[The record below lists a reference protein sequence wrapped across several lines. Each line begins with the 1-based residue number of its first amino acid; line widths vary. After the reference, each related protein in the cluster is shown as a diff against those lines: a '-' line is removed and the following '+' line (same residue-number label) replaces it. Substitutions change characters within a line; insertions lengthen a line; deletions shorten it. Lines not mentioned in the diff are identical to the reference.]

1 MKLHLL
7 LLLFAWVPMTL
18 CAQRTQ
24 RTPVDYVN
32 TRVGTAHSEVPSS
45 TVYGRGTEVL
55 GQTLPAV
62 LEPNGQT
69 LWTPQTRATERKCI
83 APYYH
88 EDSLFMGIRA
98 SHWIVG
104 GCMQDYGSATI
115 SMSMDTPSAAT
126 RFSHQDEITTPYYYK
141 VTLPDEHLTTELTA
155 WSHSAQLRYVFS
167 ASGTACL
174 RIVVNSDRQEGSVV
188 YDEVTRTVRCENPV
202 RRLYQG
208 RGQRAGFSGW
218 LYVELPELLNLQPQ
232 PVLSDA
238 TQPSQELCLTF
249 SVHAG
254 DTVLL
259 RAATSFTSSEA
270 ARRNLWS
277 EQYRLTFDHHVRQ
290 LRDTWNR
297 RLSVVQAESPDTLAL
312 RKFYTALYHTAFLP
326 RVMSDSDRANY
337 YTDFSMW
344 DTYRALHPLLTLLHP
359 TLNGRMMQSLVRFAE
374 RGGWLPTFPCW
385 DSYTSGMI
393 GDHCTAALCDA
404 WVKGIRSFDIDRAY
418 HFMRQNAFQ
427 SPRRAADYK
436 DGKGRRALQSYLRYG
451 YIPLEDDVADA
462 YHPAEQTSRTLEY
475 AYDDFCLAQVARLLG
490 HKKDADVLT
499 QRSHNWQHVFDP
511 RTGYVNGR
519 HADGRFADPVSPF
532 ELQPFITEGAP
543 CRYTFYVPHEVEAL
557 MSAMGGK
564 QRFLEKLDTLFNGVT
579 VPPLRE
585 GAGGGFYWH
594 GNEPCHQIPYLYA
607 LAGRLDR
614 TQAVVRRLMA
624 EEYRDTPGGLSG
636 NDDAGQMSA
645 WYVFSAL
652 GFYPVCPGT
661 PYYVLGIPAFPRVTL
676 QLESHRDF
684 TILRDTPDG
693 APCTAVYLNGQRLDA
708 PLISHDDIMQGGTL
722 RFAAE

>member
-1 MKLHLL
+1 
-7 LLLFAWVPMTL
+7 MTL
-18 CAQRTQ
+18 CAQ

-32 TRVGTAHSEVPSS
+32 TRVGTAHSEAPSA

-88 EDSLFMGIRA
+88 ADSLFMGIRA

-115 SMSMDTPSAAT
+115 AMSMDRPSAAT

-174 RIVVNSDRQEGSVV
+174 RIVVNSDQQEGSVV

-202 RRLYQG
+202 HRLYQG

-218 LYVELPELLNLQPQ
+218 FYVELPELLNLQPQ
-232 PVLSDA
+232 PVSPES
-238 TQPSQELCLTF
+238 THPSQELCLTF
-249 SVHAG
+249 SVQAG
-254 DTVLL
+254 DTVLV
-259 RAATSFTSSEA
+259 RAGTSFTSSEA
-270 ARRNLWS
+270 ARSNLWG
-277 EQYRLTFDHHVRQ
+277 EQYRLSFDHHVRQ
-290 LRDTWNR
+290 LRDTWSR
-297 RLSVVQAESPDTLAL
+297 RLSVVQVESPDTLAL

-326 RVMSDSDRANY
+326 RVMSDSSRANY

-344 DTYRALHPLLTLLHP
+344 DTYRALHPLLTLLYP
-359 TLNGRMMQSLVRFAE
+359 TLNARMMQSLVRFAE

-404 WVKGIRSFDIDRAY
+404 WVKGIRTFDIDRAY
-418 HFMRQNAFQ
+418 HFMRQNAFS

-436 DGKGRRALQSYLRYG
+436 DGKGRRALKSYLRYG
-451 YIPLEDDVADA
+451 YIPLEDEVAEA

-499 QRSHNWQHVFDP
+499 QRSHNWQNVFDP
-511 RTGYVNGR
+511 RIGYVNGR
-519 HADGRFADPVSPF
+519 HADGRFADNVSPF

-543 CRYTFYVPHEVEAL
+543 CHYTFYVPHDVEGL
-557 MSAMGGK
+557 MSAMGEK
-564 QRFLEKLDTLFNGVT
+564 ERFLEKLDTLF
-579 VPPLRE
+579 
-585 GAGGGFYWH
+585 AGHYYWH

-614 TQAVVRRLMA
+614 TQAVVRRLMN

-676 QLESHRDF
+676 HLESHRDF
-684 TILRDTPDG
+684 TILRDAPDG
-693 APCTAVYLNGQRLDA
+693 APCTAVYLNDQRLDV
-708 PLISHDDIMQGGTL
+708 PVISHDDIMQGGTL
-722 RFAAE
+722 RFAVE